1 MKDELGVRQMTSKLK
16 HKLECIASKVLHIN
30 IIQVIHIENFYKKY
44 SFGIVMGL
52 TLLAGPLAILIV
64 EKM

>member
-1 MKDELGVRQMTSKLK
+1 MTSKLK